1 MVLLAVMT
9 VTIVWCLVQ
18 QVMYRFGHAWSP
30 VNAYAVSLFILAT
43 GAFAVILLHPTS
55 TVPAREGLTM
65 TIDAW
70 GRLVEESEIASLIAA
85 AESGELVEREGE
97 YVAGRRR
104 IAFAPMTGFGL
115 ETRTQNARDG
125 GEH

>member
-65 TIDAW
+65 TICFMIVTVAAGCW
-70 GRLVEESEIASLIAA
+70 SVFANLLAARIRRLHAD
-85 AESGELVEREGE
+85 ER
-97 YVAGRRR
+97 
-104 IAFAPMTGFGL
+104 
-115 ETRTQNARDG
+115 
-125 GEH
+125 